1 MSDVRRRLPQD
12 DGLGGPGEQEE
23 VRPEVSLPP
32 RAKAKATGLGWGCPL
47 SSGGLGSGHWSQLRG
62 ERGRVSAHRI

>member
-47 SSGGLGSGHWSQLRG
+47 SS
-62 ERGRVSAHRI
+62 EIGRAHV

>member
-1 MSDVRRRLPQD
+1 MSDVRRWLPQD

-62 ERGRVSAHRI
+62 ERGRVSAHRV